1 MRTLLDEGS
10 RWNHL
15 ADDGSVCG
23 GGGRKLGFAG
33 SNTMFNIVKD
43 RQKAEFLYGEEE
55 ARSRGLHGPGP
66 YTALDYS
73 LYMCTQGAPLT
84 IKNRAIRK
92 VDSLIID

>member
-1 MRTLLDEGS
+1 
-10 RWNHL
+10 
-15 ADDGSVCG
+15 
-23 GGGRKLGFAG
+23 
-33 SNTMFNIVKD
+33 MFNIVKD

-84 IKNRAIRK
+84 PPPLKLK
-92 VDSLIID
+92 VGQ

>member
-1 MRTLLDEGS
+1 
-10 RWNHL
+10 
-15 ADDGSVCG
+15 
-23 GGGRKLGFAG
+23 
-33 SNTMFNIVKD
+33 MFNIVKD

-84 IKNRAIRK
+84 PPLKLK
-92 VDSLIID
+92 VGQ